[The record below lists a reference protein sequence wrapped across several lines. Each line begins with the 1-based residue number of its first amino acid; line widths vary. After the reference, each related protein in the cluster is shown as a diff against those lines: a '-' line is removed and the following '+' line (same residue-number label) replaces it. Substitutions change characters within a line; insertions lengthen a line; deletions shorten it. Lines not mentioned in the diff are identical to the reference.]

1 MTVRAP
7 PRCTVAEAAG
17 LASTYADRLLV
28 ATTRDVHR
36 AIARRVLTLT
46 RQRRTPVG
54 RLYDGI
60 TAAGYAGVGL
70 AARGVGRAAEG
81 LGRLDPADSRSAHRA
96 IAGRFEFL
104 RADLEQSPSGRRLRA
119 VVNGLIGDVLREQSS
134 PVAIRAS
141 VRDPRQ
147 RGVDV
152 PLTPGD
158 LATAF
163 PRATGRVVVFV
174 HGLCEDDEGWGYR
187 PDLRGPSYL
196 ELIGATGRWTPV
208 AVRYNSG
215 LPIQDNAEELVGL
228 LDRMLDA
235 WPTPVDDVALVGHSM
250 GGLVL
255 RASASYAGATW
266 WAERVR
272 HVVLL
277 GAPHAGAPLERL
289 VERSAPLLRRLPE
302 VAPFAD
308 ILDERSVGI
317 RDLHD
322 GIGMDATWW
331 PQAAYHGVGA
341 TLGRTERA
349 WAGRVLGDLL
359 VLLESAR
366 GTAAAVKADFRHI
379 PDAHHFDL
387 LNHPEIAA
395 DLLRWLGPTEEDSD
409 G

>member
-1 MTVRAP
+1 M
-7 PRCTVAEAAG
+7 
-17 LASTYADRLLV
+17 
-28 ATTRDVHR
+28 
-36 AIARRVLTLT
+36 
-46 RQRRTPVG
+46 
-54 RLYDGI
+54 
-60 TAAGYAGVGL
+60 
-70 AARGVGRAAEG
+70 
-81 LGRLDPADSRSAHRA
+81 
-96 IAGRFEFL
+96 
-104 RADLEQSPSGRRLRA
+104 
-119 VVNGLIGDVLREQSS
+119 VNGLIGDVLREQSS

-196 ELIGATGRWTPV
+196 ELIGAAGRWTPV

-215 LPIQDNAEELVGL
+215 LPIQDNADELVGL

-255 RASASYAGATW
+255 RASASYAARPGGPSGSGTSSCS
-266 WAERVR
+266 
-272 HVVLL
+272 
-277 GAPHAGAPLERL
+277 APRTRGAPLERL
-289 VERSAPLLRRLPE
+289 VERSAPPVATAAE

-331 PQAAYHGVGA
+331 PQAAYRGVGA